1 VRAGRQH
8 TKHLR
13 GRPSAAAA
21 RRRRAAA
28 ASAASGFFRRV
39 FQTAPVA
46 MLVRSTRG
54 RLIDANPAC
63 ERLLGY
69 TADEL
74 RRSPL
79 RALTHPDDLADTVA
93 LLQEVI
99 AGTRPHVRM
108 DKRYRRKNGEVIW
121 VRSAV
126 APVRGADG
134 GIDHLVFFLDEIT
147 ERKRAEEALRESEA
161 RFRQLA
167 ENIEDGVWMATADF
181 SEVLYV
187 SPALERMYGVSSADL
202 SKDANAN
209 RDFIHP
215 DDRPRVVAQ
224 FPTPVEAPV
233 EQRFRVVARDGTTR
247 WLRVRAFPIRDES
260 GRVYRVGGITEDVT
274 DRKRAADALEEARRH
289 AARLVQAVREPL
301 GLLYQALAPD
311 GARAGTTMPDEGF
324 AMRVANLT
332 PRERQVMDFLVAG
345 RSTKAIATAL
355 SLSPKTVEAHRGQVM
370 HKLRVQS
377 VADLVRLAL
386 TSPRETP

>member
-1 VRAGRQH
+1 VRAGRQG
-8 TKHLR
+8 TKRPR
-13 GRPSAAAA
+13 GRASAATA
-21 RRRRAAA
+21 RRGRAVLDVP
-28 ASAASGFFRRV
+28 ASGFFRRV

-79 RALTHPDDLADTVA
+79 RALTHPDDLTDTVA

-99 AGTRPHVRM
+99 AGARPYVRT

-121 VRSAV
+121 VRTAV
-126 APVRGADG
+126 APVRGAGG
-134 GIDHLVFFLDEIT
+134 GIEHLVFFLDEIT
-147 ERKRAEEALRESEA
+147 EQTRAEEALRESEA

-167 ENIEDGVWMATADF
+167 ENIEDGVWMSTADF
-181 SEVLYV
+181 SEILYV
-187 SPALERMYGVSSADL
+187 SPALERMYGVSSAVL
-202 SKDANAN
+202 SKDPNAN
-209 RDFIHP
+209 REFIHP
-215 DDRPRVVAQ
+215 DDRPRVVAE
-224 FPTPVEAPV
+224 FPSPVEAPV
-233 EQRFRVVARDGTTR
+233 EQRYRVIARDGTVR
-247 WLRVRAFPIRDES
+247 WLRVRAFPIRDER

-311 GARAGTTMPDEGF
+311 GGRGEAAPDESF

-345 RSTKAIATAL
+345 RSTKAIAAAL
-355 SLSPKTVEAHRGQVM
+355 SLSPKAVEAHRGQVM
-370 HKLRVQS
+370 HKLHVQS